1 MTPRLR
7 ALLSIGCVAT
17 AGCLS
22 SPGAAGN
29 APIVGTWDYVA
40 VQTSPTTATLTG
52 TLKIDTQSSGNFSG
66 TLSVV
71 ETPSGGGSPVSL
83 GGPVSGQSLNS
94 TQVQF
99 DATLDDAPG
108 AGPYTHLG
116 TITGDSLEGRWAEE
130 VQGGPAGSFRAHRVS
145 NP

>member
-1 MTPRLR
+1 MSGRIVP
-7 ALLSIGCVAT
+7 ALALGSVLA

-29 APIVGTWDYVA
+29 APIVGTWDYVG

-52 TLKIDTQSSGNFSG
+52 TLKIDTQVNGNFSG

-116 TITGDSLEGRWAEE
+116 TITGDSLVGLWAQP
-130 VQGGPAGSFRAHRVS
+130 QGGPAGSFRAHRVS
-145 NP
+145 VP